1 MDVAQEARQLGQLQL
16 QLAKQELREILVRN
30 GMGLAVAVIG
40 VVLLALAALVA
51 LPVFLVLRSPD
62 RVAAA
67 LVWLVVDAG
76 LGLLMILV
84 GLLLARKLLSR
95 PSPRRLLPRTFAAF
109 EENQAWLLRQLR
121 SNGR

>member
-1 MDVAQEARQLGQLQL
+1 VDVAQEARQLGQLQL

>member
-1 MDVAQEARQLGQLQL
+1 MAQEARQLGQLQL

-30 GMGLAVAVIG
+30 GMGLAVAVVG